1 MSSCVLSSY
10 LYVCTSTYLCRKDVC
25 VCACRSSTVI
35 STVVISV
42 RKKED
47 LDINTFIRV
56 YLYVCG
62 RDVEIVVLV
71 LGSFGSFG
79 SSRRLLLLFCP
90 SWSQ

>member
-47 LDINTFIRV
+47 LDLIPS
-56 YLYVCG
+56 YLHTCVPVC
-62 RDVEIVVLV
+62 V
-71 LGSFGSFG
+71 
-79 SSRRLLLLFCP
+79 
-90 SWSQ
+90 W